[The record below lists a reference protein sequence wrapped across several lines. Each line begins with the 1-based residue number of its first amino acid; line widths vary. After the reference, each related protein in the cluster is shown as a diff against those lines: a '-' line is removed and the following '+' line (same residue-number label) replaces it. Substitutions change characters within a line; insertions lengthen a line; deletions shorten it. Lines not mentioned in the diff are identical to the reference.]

1 MIVDESKV
9 SDLGLD
15 VAGQLRL
22 PSVSI
27 RKQSLLVV
35 EQLFMIDCGVLV
47 VGALDNSIYGAG
59 LLAEATV
66 NALCHINIVASSSP
80 RTIRAGLAFDGD
92 SEGRAG
98 SST

>member
-1 MIVDESKV
+1 MDESKV

-35 EQLFMIDCGVLV
+35 EQLFMIDCGVFV
-47 VGALDNSIYGAG
+47 VGAFDNSIYGAG
-59 LLAEATV
+59 LLAEAAV
-66 NALCHINIVASSSP
+66 NAFCHINVVASSSP